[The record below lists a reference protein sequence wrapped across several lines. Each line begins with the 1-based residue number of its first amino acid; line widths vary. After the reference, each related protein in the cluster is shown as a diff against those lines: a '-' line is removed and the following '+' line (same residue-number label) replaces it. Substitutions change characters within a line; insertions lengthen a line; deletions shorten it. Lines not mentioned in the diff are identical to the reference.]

1 MSSPPIAQCR
11 TPSSL
16 PNSAPTADRA
26 AGFTL
31 IEVLVTLLVLS
42 IGLLGLASL
51 QVQGL
56 RGTHEAL
63 LHTQASA
70 LAVDMTERLLTHTAT
85 ADPLDAQDLQD
96 WKTQLAQRLPEG
108 DGSVAMD
115 AALITVQVVWNEHG
129 SSQHYALS
137 FTP

>member
-1 MSSPPIAQCR
+1 MSPPLIALCR
-11 TPSSL
+11 TPSTTHN
-16 PNSAPTADRA
+16 PARA
-26 AGFTL
+26 ADHSRGFTL

-51 QVQGL
+51 QIQGL

-63 LHTQASA
+63 LHTQAGT
-70 LAVDMTERLLTHTAT
+70 LAVDMAERLRAEPF
-85 ADPLDAQDLQD
+85 AAQDLLD

-108 DGSVAMD
+108 DGSVVMD
-115 AALITVQVVWNEHG
+115 AATVTVQVLWNEH
-129 SSQHYALS
+129 SSPQQYQLS

>member
-1 MSSPPIAQCR
+1 MSPPLITQCR
-11 TPSSL
+11 TSSSL
-16 PNSAPTADRA
+16 RNPALAADPA

-56 RGTHEAL
+56 RATHEAL
-63 LHTQASA
+63 LHTQANT
-70 LAVDMTERLLTHTAT
+70 LAVDMTERLLTHTAA

-115 AALITVQVVWNEHG
+115 AALITVQVFWNEHG

>member
-1 MSSPPIAQCR
+1 MSHPLIALRR
-11 TPSSL
+11 TSSTTRNPAL
-16 PNSAPTADRA
+16 A
-26 AGFTL
+26 ANHSHGFTL

-51 QVQGL
+51 QIQGL

-63 LHTQASA
+63 LHTQAGG
-70 LAVDMTERLLTHTAT
+70 LAVDMAERLLAH
-85 ADPLDAQDLQD
+85 PLDAQDLQD

-108 DGSVAMD
+108 DGSVVMN
-115 AALITVQVVWNEHG
+115 AATATVQVFWNEHG
-129 SSQHYALS
+129 LPQQYALS